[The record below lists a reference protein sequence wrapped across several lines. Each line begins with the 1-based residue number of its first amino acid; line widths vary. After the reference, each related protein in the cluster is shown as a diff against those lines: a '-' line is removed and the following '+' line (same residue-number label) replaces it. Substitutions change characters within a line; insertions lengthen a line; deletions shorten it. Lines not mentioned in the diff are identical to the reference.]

1 MTLQELRSAAAWPFK
16 LQILNASADIIA
28 RTDCTGFSSRL
39 FAESEII
46 KIWPISDGLAVM
58 LNITDDQ
65 KRETEA

>member
-28 RTDCTGFSSRL
+28 RTDCGGFSCRL
-39 FAESEII
+39 YAESEII

-58 LNITDDQ
+58 LNITDEQ
-65 KRETEA
+65 KREQE